1 MDAEEAKQV
10 VEAAI
15 AKGLA
20 KKPAVQA
27 ESLEVQPESPQ
38 PQTQVEKYIEKLKAE
53 DAKPKEP
60 MAVIVKSSSPHGPME
75 LEVSAT
81 TPLEM
86 AQAQDGL
93 IAWCHRKVASMKHEA
108 AELAE
113 NLAIAIKNKWKTNTL
128 RRHAALAEKR
138 VTFYEK
144 IKAALEA
151 GYCIVPNFPITL
163 FAIRTDKSKPAEMYS
178 VNNYYS
184 LQSSTGFVK
193 IQEAKMLP
201 VGEGEYQNPQAPAK
215 MTYLGEVKENN
226 NTKQQYASCATEW
239 GEIEFPIQMAK
250 PSIMK
255 TTSLAMKLKVFDQ
268 LGILLPQAA
277 KADPLIVGEILDPR
291 PIGYGTRKRICFI
304 IAWHLNV
311 RDL

>member
-1 MDAEEAKQV
+1 MSQELV
-10 VEAAI
+10 PTT
-15 AKGLA
+15 G
-20 KKPAVQA
+20 
-27 ESLEVQPESPQ
+27 
-38 PQTQVEKYIEKLKAE
+38 
-53 DAKPKEP
+53 
-60 MAVIVKSSSPHGPME
+60 ME

-86 AQAQDGL
+86 SQAQDSL
-93 IAWCHRKVASMKHEA
+93 IAWCERKVASMKHEA

-113 NLAIAIKNKWKTNTL
+113 NLAIAIKNKWKTDTL
-128 RRHAALAEKR
+128 RRHSALATKR

-163 FAIRTDKSKPAEMYS
+163 FAIRTEREKPLKKVWYGT
-178 VNNYYS
+178 Y
-184 LQSSTGFVK
+184 QSGGNFA
-193 IQEAKMLP
+193 QEPNLLP
-201 VGEGEYQNPQAPAK
+201 IGEGEYKDPTPFVATDSKKGTDQS
-215 MTYLGEVKENN
+215 GREV
-226 NTKQQYASCATEW
+226 TKYTKWATEFDD
-239 GEIEFPIQMAK
+239 EITFPIQMAK
-250 PSIMK
+250 PAIMEA
-255 TTSLAMKLKVFDQ
+255 TSRAMQLKVFDQ

-291 PIGYGTRKRICFI
+291 PVGWGRRKRICFI